1 MVLFT
6 CAPRRRADRAPCY
19 LGECAMLSEQRSF
32 SVLEPQSPAMWR
44 EARRLI
50 EEYAATLNVDLS
62 FQGFDYEI
70 NHLAD
75 EYSPPAGG
83 FLLAEE
89 NAHGIGC
96 VGLRRFADGVGEIKR
111 LYVAPAG
118 RGRGIGRTLAEAI
131 VRLARERGYGRLL
144 LDTLPTM
151 TEAHALY
158 RSLGFVPTNAYRFNP
173 VPGTAFLAL
182 ELR

>member
-1 MVLFT
+1 
-6 CAPRRRADRAPCY
+6 
-19 LGECAMLSEQRSF
+19 MLSEQRSV
-32 SVLEPQSPAMWR
+32 SVLEPRSPAMWR

-50 EEYAATLNVDLS
+50 EEYAATLDIDLS
-62 FQGFDYEI
+62 FQGFTHEI
-70 NHLAD
+70 DHLAD
-75 EYSPPAGG
+75 EYSPPTGG

-89 NAHGIGC
+89 NAVGIGC

-111 LYVAPAG
+111 LYVAPSA
-118 RGRGIGRTLAEAI
+118 RGLGLGRTLAEGI
-131 VRLARERGYGRLL
+131 VRLAQQRGYGRLL

-158 RSLGFVPTNAYRFNP
+158 RSLGFVPISAYRFNP

-182 ELR
+182 DLP